1 MTLANT
7 NRVSLCRI
15 PRPAEFRV
23 EAWALGRSAGQ
34 QVALVVAV
42 EMNLEGLAGY
52 IDARQLFLR
61 DIRTISVGRPVFVGE
76 DAVDLA

>member
-1 MTLANT
+1 MSGGNFSQNLA
-7 NRVSLCRI
+7 V
-15 PRPAEFRV
+15 
-23 EAWALGRSAGQ
+23 
-34 QVALVVAV
+34 VALVGAV

-61 DIRTISVGRPVFVGE
+61 DIRTISVGRPVFAGE